1 MDNRREFLK
10 KAGAA
15 AVGTAIAPGLLQG
28 QGTGGATPGDG
39 PGKDLL
45 MTALQAARDAG
56 ASYADA
62 RLGRYRRQ
70 TVATREQQLTGVTDT
85 ESFGIGVRVLVDGSW
100 GFAATSALT
109 NTAVQAAAREAARMA
124 RAAV

>member
-1 MDNRREFLK
+1 MDNRREFLR

-15 AVGTAIAPGLLQG
+15 AVGTAIAPGLLHG
-28 QGTGGATPGDG
+28 QGAGGATPGDG

-70 TVATREQQLTGVTDT
+70 AVRHTRAPADRRHRHRVVRDRRPRARQRVM
-85 ESFGIGVRVLVDGSW
+85 GIRGDERPDEAVRAGR
-100 GFAATSALT
+100 GA
-109 NTAVQAAAREAARMA
+109 
-124 RAAV
+124 